1 MDKDFLDNHPAL
13 QVIRE
18 DVDDSNDEENEQ
30 VQIFPEHDI
39 LDDRFSKSLYYG
51 RDTPSCDRLSLPI
64 TELCVD
70 YFNLAGFDTSLT
82 GQSDLDVTKN
92 RLDRLDVA
100 RAAAVSR
107 ETCASPT
114 SLVLA
119 LVYLERLRGSNPTYL
134 HTVSSADLF
143 LVSLVRLHN

>member
-1 MDKDFLDNHPAL
+1 M
-13 QVIRE
+13 
-18 DVDDSNDEENEQ
+18 
-30 VQIFPEHDI
+30 
-39 LDDRFSKSLYYG
+39 
-51 RDTPSCDRLSLPI
+51 
-64 TELCVD
+64 
-70 YFNLAGFDTSLT
+70 AGFDTSLT
-82 GQSDLDVTKN
+82 GQSDLDITRS
-92 RLDRLDVA
+92 RLDRLDVT

-143 LVSLVRLHN
+143 LVSLVGVVIYIDANKETIIPLYVIILAFINILNINLAIFIVGCVKAFA

>member
-1 MDKDFLDNHPAL
+1 MIKSFA
-13 QVIRE
+13 
-18 DVDDSNDEENEQ
+18 
-30 VQIFPEHDI
+30 
-39 LDDRFSKSLYYG
+39 RFNIDLIS
-51 RDTPSCDRLSLPI
+51 I
-64 TELCVD
+64 IELCVD

-82 GQSDLDVTKN
+82 GQSDLDITKT

-134 HTVSSADLF
+134 HSVSSADLF
-143 LVSLVRLHN
+143 LVSLVRRSCYKIFL

>member
-1 MDKDFLDNHPAL
+1 MAQVSKFCYFNQFL
-13 QVIRE
+13 
-18 DVDDSNDEENEQ
+18 
-30 VQIFPEHDI
+30 
-39 LDDRFSKSLYYG
+39 
-51 RDTPSCDRLSLPI
+51 
-64 TELCVD
+64 ELCVD
-70 YFNLAGFDTSLT
+70 YFNLAGFDTTLT
-82 GQSDLDVTKN
+82 GQSDLDVTKA

-143 LVSLVRLHN
+143 LVSLVSKLLNSFVQMALKTSNIRTCSITL

>member
-1 MDKDFLDNHPAL
+1 M
-13 QVIRE
+13 
-18 DVDDSNDEENEQ
+18 
-30 VQIFPEHDI
+30 
-39 LDDRFSKSLYYG
+39 
-51 RDTPSCDRLSLPI
+51 
-64 TELCVD
+64 
-70 YFNLAGFDTSLT
+70 AGFDTSLT
-82 GQSDLDVTKN
+82 GQSDLDITRS
-92 RLDRLDVA
+92 RLDRLDVT

-143 LVSLVRLHN
+143 LVSLVGIVIYIGANKETIVPYNSSIYKCIKY

>member
-1 MDKDFLDNHPAL
+1 MK
-13 QVIRE
+13 IRQKST
-18 DVDDSNDEENEQ
+18 SN
-30 VQIFPEHDI
+30 VTI
-39 LDDRFSKSLYYG
+39 YVV
-51 RDTPSCDRLSLPI
+51 
-64 TELCVD
+64 ELCVD
-70 YFNLAGFDTSLT
+70 YFNVAGFDTSLT
-82 GQSDLDVTKN
+82 GQSDLDITRS
-92 RLDRLDVA
+92 RLDRLDVT

-143 LVSLVRLHN
+143 LVSLVGVVIYIDTN

>member
-1 MDKDFLDNHPAL
+1 M
-13 QVIRE
+13 
-18 DVDDSNDEENEQ
+18 
-30 VQIFPEHDI
+30 
-39 LDDRFSKSLYYG
+39 
-51 RDTPSCDRLSLPI
+51 
-64 TELCVD
+64 
-70 YFNLAGFDTSLT
+70 AGFDTSLT
-82 GQSDLDVTKN
+82 GQSDLDITRS
-92 RLDRLDVA
+92 RLDRLDVT

-143 LVSLVRLHN
+143 LVSLVGVVIYIDANKETIVPYNVIILAFINVLHINLVIFYSWLRQSFCTMMGKKMKYLMRNGQHPPEWRRKI

>member
-1 MDKDFLDNHPAL
+1 MELNGICYIIRLFLYQDNKST
-13 QVIRE
+13 
-18 DVDDSNDEENEQ
+18 SN
-30 VQIFPEHDI
+30 VTI
-39 LDDRFSKSLYYG
+39 YVV
-51 RDTPSCDRLSLPI
+51 
-64 TELCVD
+64 ELCVD
-70 YFNLAGFDTSLT
+70 YFNVAGFDTSLT
-82 GQSDLDVTKN
+82 GQSDLDITRS
-92 RLDRLDVA
+92 RLDRLDVT

-143 LVSLVRLHN
+143 LVSLVGVVIYIDANKEAIVPFKS